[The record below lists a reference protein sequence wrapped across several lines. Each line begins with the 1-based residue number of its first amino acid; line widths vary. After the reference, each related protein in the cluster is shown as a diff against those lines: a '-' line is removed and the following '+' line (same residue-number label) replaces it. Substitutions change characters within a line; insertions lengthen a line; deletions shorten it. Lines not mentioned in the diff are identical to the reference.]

1 MSYEAPFEGLKVIDL
16 SQGIAGPYCA
26 MLLAQNGADVIKVE
40 PTGAGD
46 WSRGLGRV
54 YGDNT
59 AFSIPGNLGKRS
71 VALDLKS
78 VDGCRI
84 LWRLIGGA
92 DVFIEG
98 FRPGVTSRLG
108 FGYRDVSAAEPR
120 ILYLSISGFG
130 QTGPFAERPAMDP
143 VLQAFTGLTSE
154 NKGEDGIPHRVP
166 IIPIDMTTALYAF
179 QAVSAALFA
188 RTGEKHGRHIDANLM
203 QGAAGLQ
210 CVRMMGSY
218 LEGGEISGGA
228 APSGI
233 FEAADGWMNITVVRP
248 FEWQALCRKVIDRP
262 DLPEDPRFLDR
273 DLRWANQEALFAIIR
288 PIVAR
293 RTIAELSQRLTAAQ
307 LMHERINTYLEFLDQ
322 EQVRATNTI
331 AWLHQPGVPCAVPMP
346 NVIGLPPLEDG
357 TPRAHA
363 ATLGEHT
370 EIVLRQHGFSDTE
383 ISNFSQR
390 RIVGGVRQVEH
401 T

>member
-1 MSYEAPFEGLKVIDL
+1 MSYDSPFEGLKIIDL

-26 MLLAQNGADVIKVE
+26 MLLAQNGANVIKIE

-59 AFSIPGNLGKRS
+59 AFSVPGNLGKRS

-78 VDGCRI
+78 DDGRAV
-84 LWRLIGGA
+84 LWRLIRHA

-98 FRPGVTSRLG
+98 FRPGVIKRLG
-108 FGYRDVSAAEPR
+108 FGYEAVSAAEPR

-143 VLQAFTGLTSE
+143 VLQAFTGLTLE

-166 IIPIDMTTALYAF
+166 IIPIDMTTALFAF
-179 QAVSAALFA
+179 QAISSALFA
-188 RTGEKHGRHIDANLM
+188 RQGETHGRHIDASLM

-210 CVRMMGSY
+210 VVRMMGSY
-218 LEGGEISGGA
+218 MEGGEVSGGA

-233 FEAADGWMNITVVRP
+233 YQAADGWINITVVRP
-248 FEWQALCRKVIDRP
+248 FEWVGLCEKVIDRP
-262 DLPEDPRFLDR
+262 DLPKDTRFIDR
-273 DLRWANQEALFAIIR
+273 DARWTNQEALFAIVR
-288 PIVAR
+288 PI
-293 RTIAELSQRLTAAQ
+293 IASRSFAEWTQLLTGAQ
-307 LMHERINTYLEFLDQ
+307 LMHERLNTYSEFLQQDH
-322 EQVRATNTI
+322 VRATNAI
-331 AWLHQPGVPCAVPMP
+331 AWLNQPGVPRPMPMP
-346 NVIGLPPLEDG
+346 NIIGRPPLQDG

-363 ATLGEHT
+363 PTLGEHT
-370 EIVLRQHGFSDTE
+370 EIVLREHGYSETD
-383 ISNFSQR
+383 IQGLASR
-390 RIVGGVRQVEH
+390 RVVTGVRQTEPI
-401 T
+401 

>member
-1 MSYEAPFEGLKVIDL
+1 MSYEAPFDGLKIIDL

-26 MLLAQNGADVIKVE
+26 MLLAQNGANVIKVE
-40 PTGAGD
+40 PTGLGD
-46 WSRGLGRV
+46 WSRSLGQV

-59 AFSIPGNLGKRS
+59 AYSIPGNIGKRS

-78 VDGCRI
+78 ADGCRV
-84 LWRLIGGA
+84 LWRLIRGA

-108 FGYRDVSAAEPR
+108 FGYKAVSAAEPR

-166 IIPIDMTTALYAF
+166 VIPIDMTTALYAF

-188 RTGEKHGRHIDANLM
+188 RQGEAFGRHIDANLM

-210 CVRMMGSY
+210 SVRMMASY

-233 FEAADGWMNITVVRP
+233 FRAVDGWLNITVVRP
-248 FEWQALCRKVIDRP
+248 HEWVALCQKVIDRP
-262 DLPEDPRFLDR
+262 DLPQDPRFLDR
-273 DLRWANQEALFAIIR
+273 DLRWTHQEALLAIVR
-288 PIVAR
+288 PIIAAR
-293 RTIAELSQRLTAAQ
+293 TTAELSVRLTAAQ
-307 LMHERINTYLEFLDQ
+307 LMHERINTYAEFLQ
-322 EQVRATNTI
+322 SEQVRTTNTI
-331 AWLHQPGVPCAVPMP
+331 AWLHQPGVPCVAPMP
-346 NVIGLPPLEDG
+346 NIIGLPPLQDG
-357 TPRAHA
+357 TARAHA
-363 ATLGEHT
+363 PTLGEHT
-370 EIVLRQHGFSDTE
+370 EIVLAEHGFSAAE
-383 ISNFSQR
+383 IQDLSER
-390 RIVGGVRQVEH
+390 RIVAGVQRIEH
-401 T
+401 A